1 LAGWNRFPCGG
12 HANFTASHPVWLITG
27 REPSKPNTVDDFWSH
42 PSDKHYSIS
51 VASTQVGQNKN
62 MKCRECLIN
71 NRAWVAVENLRAKAR
86 FGRGARPV
94 ERIDSRA
101 SLASMLGIRD
111 TGQDAHQGVA
121 HSGRFITS
129 PGDSPPFSRNTT
141 FRLKSHTA
149 HHNAGSVPERNA
161 HNNNYCPDL
170 QGTEHGRLFLL
181 VQVDAGTDSAWGK
194 Q

>member
-1 LAGWNRFPCGG
+1 MAGWNRFPCGG

-71 NRAWVAVENLRAKAR
+71 NRAWVAVENLLAKAR

-94 ERIDSRA
+94 ERISFARLDARDSRHWTRCTSRRGA
-101 SLASMLGIRD
+101 LRSL
-111 TGQDAHQGVA
+111 HHVA
-121 HSGRFITS
+121 
-129 PGDSPPFSRNTT
+129 
-141 FRLKSHTA
+141 
-149 HHNAGSVPERNA
+149 
-161 HNNNYCPDL
+161 
-170 QGTEHGRLFLL
+170 GRLTALL
-181 VQVDAGTDSAWGK
+181 SQHDLSSQVTYSTSRCGECPRMNCA